1 MPPDHRPD
9 ELSAAI
15 LRALLYADLFDFPM
29 HAHEIHRQ
37 LLLMQASLADVQR
50 HLNDDPWLG
59 DKMERTGDLY
69 HLHGR
74 GALCAHRARQE
85 HGTDALIA
93 QHITVLR
100 LLTLIP
106 YVRMVAFSGGTSRK
120 NSIQDNDL
128 DLFIVAEKGRAWTVY
143 ALMIT
148 LARVLGCRE
157 VLCANYL
164 VDRVHVAVPD
174 GGDLFTGHE
183 LMALR
188 PLVGEAWLQH
198 MVDNNRWVAQLMPNA
213 SSREREQ
220 LWRALPVE
228 PLLRRGLELGLW
240 PQWWLV
246 ERGSRALL
254 GRRIRNKA
262 AAIGDADVLLRPGIL
277 KLHTSDN
284 RGLIVTRY
292 RDALERFGLLERRFD
307 EVLGKRLRKRKAGPN
322 HAETARDTA
331 VGRQG
336 VRRADPTAVARHE

>member
-29 HAHEIHRQ
+29 HAHEVHRQ
-37 LLLMQASLADVQR
+37 LPLVPARLADVQQR
-50 HLNDDPWLG
+50 LRDDPWLV
-59 DKMERTGDLY
+59 DKIERTGDLY
-69 HLHGR
+69 HLQGR
-74 GALCAHRARQE
+74 GALCDHRAAQE
-85 HGTDALIA
+85 HGTDSLIA

-100 LLTLIP
+100 LLTSLP

-143 ALMIT
+143 ALMIG
-148 LARVLGCRE
+148 LARVLGCRD

-164 VDRVHVAVPD
+164 VDREHVSVPD

-198 MVDNNRWVAQLMPNA
+198 MVDNNRWVVQLMPNA
-213 SSREREQ
+213 STRELEQ
-220 LWRALPVE
+220 LWQALPVE

-240 PQWWLV
+240 PQWWLL

-262 AAIGDADVLLRPGIL
+262 ATISDADVLLRPGIL

-292 RDALERFGLLERRFD
+292 RDALERFGLLERGFD
-307 EVLGKRLRKRKAGPN
+307 KVLGKRLRKRKAGPGHEDRAN
-322 HAETARDTA
+322 DMERGRAESTA
-331 VGRQG
+331 V
-336 VRRADPTAVARHE
+336 TRHE